1 MILPTPEHPS
11 ILLTSYLSYWSKAK
25 RKRKRRRTTTEEEQN
40 IKGEERKRGRKVT
53 ELAITVAA
61 ETKLNNHNFPRNSDS
76 KLRPEHISRE
86 QKVILKVNL
95 THCGSDEIN

>member
-11 ILLTSYLSYWSKAK
+11 ILLKSYPSNWSKEERR
-25 RKRKRRRTTTEEEQN
+25 RKRRTTTEKEVQKREG
-40 IKGEERKRGRKVT
+40 KERKRGRKVT
-53 ELAITVAA
+53 ELASTVAA
-61 ETKLNNHNFPRNSDS
+61 ETKLNNHNFPHNSDS